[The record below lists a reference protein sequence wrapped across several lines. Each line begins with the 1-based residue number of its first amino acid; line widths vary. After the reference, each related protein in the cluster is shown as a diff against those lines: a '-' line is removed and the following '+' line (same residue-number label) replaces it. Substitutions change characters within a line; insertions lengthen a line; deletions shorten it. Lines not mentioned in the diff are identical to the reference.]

1 MTRESAVALPT
12 STSADV
18 QTLHDKRGLLLTG
31 RDHAFGVGIKYTER
45 IPHDVDPDLGTVV
58 VVPGYYGLKWTYGE
72 FRDELAAQLHRRVRT
87 YKHGRA
93 EGSFGLLM
101 HPDALRHPDK
111 LGKKSAGR
119 MIRSAH
125 EMNPAGPIAV
135 LGHSMGGPHAVD
147 ATLRRTDLVDTVV
160 LFGSAGLEAGQN
172 TIRIAR
178 RLPGV
183 IKNEIVPGVFELA
196 RQRQDRGQLIG
207 EAAMHGLAHPWRLVG
222 EALDVSNREFMEPE
236 LAILSCSDIN
246 VMVLHL
252 ENDGF
257 FPPKRSSLRA
267 AGHLAARVET
277 IPDADHIL
285 PQLEPGRAAGAVHH
299 ILRP

>member
-1 MTRESAVALPT
+1 MTRESTVALPT
-12 STSADV
+12 SASPNV
-18 QTLHDKRGLLLTG
+18 QILHDEQGTLITG
-31 RDHAFGVGIKYTER
+31 HDHAFGVGIKFTER
-45 IPHDVDPDLGTVV
+45 IPYDVDPDLGTVV

-87 YKHGRA
+87 YRHGRI
-93 EGSFGLLM
+93 ECSPNLLL

-119 MIRSAH
+119 MIQSAH
-125 EMNPAGPIAV
+125 DMNPAGPITV

-147 ATLRRTDLVDTVV
+147 ATLRRTGMVNEVV

-172 TIRIAR
+172 TVRIAR

-183 IKNEIVPGVFELA
+183 VKKEIIPGVFELA
-196 RQRQDRGQLIG
+196 RKRQDRRQLIG

-222 EALDVSNREFMEPE
+222 EALDVSNRPFMKAE
-236 LAILSCSDIN
+236 LS
-246 VMVLHL
+246 VLGDSGVDVLVIHL

-257 FPPKRSSLRA
+257 FPPDRSSLRE
-267 AGHLAARVET
+267 AGRFATRVST

-285 PQLEPGRAAGAVHH
+285 PQLEPGRAAEGVQD
-299 ILRP
+299 ILRA